1 MSAFI
6 PRLLVTAGAVALG
19 LSAPTAAVADPGGD
33 PAGNNGTIKI
43 QPYGGAPGHANHPH
57 PGCDFRLQLWGFD
70 DDQSGTITFAG
81 QAPTADAVTKQP
93 LSGSQLLS
101 DDAARGGQDDDAYFD
116 VQGADLGLTG
126 TPAKQGYHVKVRV
139 NADDAPGGA
148 KTKVFWLSCPAPAPA
163 AAPAT
168 TTDAGTGTAA
178 APTTAGTT
186 TAGTTSGTQP
196 ATGST
201 TLTTTSV
208 QGETSGAALGGAT
221 VGLTTP
227 EVSAQGTASETAFTG
242 GSAAAVRGNDVASG
256 RTSAPSGAAGA
267 LPFTGIPAL
276 ALLTL
281 GLGTL
286 AAGTLAVRAGRR
298 RTASSVEL

>member
-1 MSAFI
+1 VSAFF

-19 LSAPTAAVADPGGD
+19 LSAPATALADPGGD

-43 QPYGGAPGHANHPH
+43 QPYGGAAGHANHPH

-70 DDQSGTITFAG
+70 DDQTGTITFTG

-93 LSGSQLLS
+93 LSGSRLLS
-101 DDAARGGQDDDAYFD
+101 DDAARGGQDDDAFFD
-116 VQGADLGLTG
+116 VRGADLGLTG
-126 TPAKQGYHVKVRV
+126 APAKQGYHVKVRV
-139 NADDAPGGA
+139 DADDAPGGA
-148 KTKVFWLSCPAPAPA
+148 KTKVFWLSCPAPAP
-163 AAPAT
+163 
-168 TTDAGTGTAA
+168 TAA
-178 APTTAGTT
+178 TATEAGTT
-186 TAGTTSGTQP
+186 GTQTAPTSSGATSGTTAAEP
-196 ATGST
+196 STGST

-208 QGETSGAALGGAT
+208 QGATSGAALGGAT

-227 EVSAQGTASETAFTG
+227 EASTQGSESALTTFSG
-242 GSAAAVRGNDVASG
+242 GSAAAVRDTSVGGG
-256 RTSAPSGAAGA
+256 RTSAPGGAADA
-267 LPFTGIPAL
+267 LPFTGLPAL
-276 ALLTL
+276 ALVGL